1 METLRPHA
9 AATLLTDVLSYG
21 VVTAQTR
28 SSRVLPRARDG
39 RGDDPRGSGGRAGA
53 DGGSAGRGDRT
64 RISATARASFL
75 TPSSGLEALQ
85 GVVLSRAEKLRLFP
99 RGGPS

>member
-1 METLRPHA
+1 MIRE
-9 AATLLTDVLSYG
+9 
-21 VVTAQTR
+21 
-28 SSRVLPRARDG
+28 ARE
-39 RGDDPRGSGGRAGA
+39 DDPVLTEDLRVE
-53 DGGSAGRGDRT
+53 GDRT
-64 RISATARASFL
+64 RLSAAARASFL